1 MITPDFLSYEMN
13 LLKTHNELKES
24 ILRDVTRRIVKTGY
38 VTDTAKYQAEK
49 LQQCG
54 VIYDDVIN
62 LVSEKTNETKSEI
75 KRIFDD
81 AKTEVFNYDDE
92 LIIDAGYEVL
102 EVKNIS
108 PRMKR
113 IINAAVKK
121 TTTEAINLTKT
132 TAITSQSLYISACDL
147 AHQQIVSGA
156 FTYTQA
162 IKNAVISASKQGVNV
177 VYPSGHISSLYSA
190 VRRSVLTGVN
200 QTYGK
205 LQNMRAGEL
214 EIDIME
220 LTAHM
225 GARPEH
231 SVWQGQLVS
240 LSGQEGY
247 LTTDDIGYG
256 DVRGFMGANC
266 RHNWH
271 MFFPGSQRA
280 YTQDELDAMRDTN
293 VTYNGETIP
302 YNEAVQKQRSMERGI
317 SKIKDSLV
325 CIDEARKNAES
336 DELKSELNIEFSNLS
351 VKLKTKENKLK
362 DFTNQTGLKRD
373 KFREQVFAN
382 ETGKG
387 YGKSVSAKA
396 VWENKRELTRQKE
409 NDRIKEIKQCG
420 IRCEKIN
427 LVPKQIDVSKLEFDD
442 EHINK
447 NRQHNITKEQTIS
460 FIKNAKFSA
469 TGWKGK
475 REKYYGYEGVAYVDI
490 SDSMIKTAFS
500 KEEFDDIIKN
510 ALEVYKKYEKR

>member
-280 YTQDELDAMRDTN
+280 YTQDELDAMRDIN

-302 YNEAVQKQRSMERGI
+302 YSEAVQKQRSMERGI

-336 DELKSELNIEFSNLS
+336 DELKGELNIEFSNLS

-409 NDRIKEIKQCG
+409 ND
-420 IRCEKIN
+420 
-427 LVPKQIDVSKLEFDD
+427 
-442 EHINK
+442 
-447 NRQHNITKEQTIS
+447 
-460 FIKNAKFSA
+460 
-469 TGWKGK
+469 
-475 REKYYGYEGVAYVDI
+475 
-490 SDSMIKTAFS
+490 
-500 KEEFDDIIKN
+500 IIKN
-510 ALEVYKKYEKR
+510 TLIQETKQKTEGTDVIM